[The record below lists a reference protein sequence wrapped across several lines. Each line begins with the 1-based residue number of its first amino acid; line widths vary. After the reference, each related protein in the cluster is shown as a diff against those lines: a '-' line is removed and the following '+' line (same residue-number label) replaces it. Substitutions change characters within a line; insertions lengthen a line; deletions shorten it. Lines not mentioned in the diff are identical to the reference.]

1 MSFFSEDRAAEL
13 RQLFFESAQ
22 ELLQTLNEDALK
34 LEKNPEDLELA
45 RGIRR
50 TIHTIKGDS
59 AACGFR
65 ELSELAHELE
75 DALAPEVTSAVP
87 TKVAELVLSAAD
99 VFEAILA
106 AYKGNLQ
113 LPVAEPLQQMIRG
126 LRPSQSK
133 ATRPASNP
141 RPATSWTEGE
151 RQAIAHFIRAG
162 KKVFRVSAFIDP
174 QCPMRAAAR
183 QLLQNVLQQS
193 GQLLA
198 LHPDGPIT
206 DDAALVEA
214 AIVSDQSPEW
224 IATRCRIPAVTSE
237 IKVDPWPAVQQIIAK
252 NQEINSSAR
261 ATSSTAPATSA
272 SSVVHTLEN
281 SLRVDADRIDHV
293 LNLIGEL
300 IIGKSMLQ
308 QTVNEFSRRFPND
321 ALRNKFADVM
331 AYQTRVLNDLQ
342 RSAMQVRMVPVE
354 QLFRRFPRIV
364 RDLGKQCSKEIGLM
378 LTGQD
383 TELDKSILDAIA
395 EPLAHLVRNA
405 ADHGLENAE
414 ERQKAGKVAKG
425 TIRLNAY
432 HQGNQVVI
440 EVSDDGRGID
450 TKKVLRKAIERGI
463 LKAEEAAK
471 LSEQEVALLIFR
483 PGFSTAEEVT
493 EISGRGIGMDVVQN
507 VLHRLKGSVSIE
519 SQAGAG
525 TTFLLKVPLT
535 LAIIKALLFRVAEHL
550 YAIPLN
556 SVLEITRAV
565 EADIHRVDNQEVL
578 QLRKIVLTMVRLG
591 KRTSS
596 DKSKMFVIVVT
607 LGERKYGL
615 VVDNLVGEEELVIKP
630 LDQQVVSTELVSGAS
645 ILGDGRVVL
654 ILNLAAVVERYVRI
668 RPTTPEGQ
676 LQGILSG
683 RGPAATSATGDQP

>member
-34 LEKNPEDLELA
+34 LEKNSQDPELA
-45 RGIRR
+45 RAIRR

-87 TKVAELVLSAAD
+87 SQVAELVLSAAD
-99 VFEAILA
+99 VFEAMLA
-106 AYKGNLQ
+106 AYKGKLQ
-113 LPVAEPLQQMIRG
+113 LPAAEPLQQMIRG
-126 LRPSQSK
+126 LRPSKSQ
-133 ATRPASNP
+133 APRAASIP
-141 RPATSWTEGE
+141 PPVTSWTEGE
-151 RQAIAHFIRAG
+151 RQAIAHFLRAG
-162 KKVFRVSAFIDP
+162 KNVFRVSAFIDP
-174 QCPMRAAAR
+174 QCPMRSAAR
-183 QLLQNVLQQS
+183 QLLQNVLQQC
-193 GQLLA
+193 GELLA
-198 LHPDGPIT
+198 LHPDALVT
-206 DDAALVEA
+206 DATLVEA
-214 AIVSDQSPEW
+214 ALVSDNSAEW
-224 IATRCRIPAVTSE
+224 IAARCRIPAVTSE
-237 IKVDPWPAVQQIIAK
+237 IKVETWPAVRQIIAK
-252 NQEINSSAR
+252 HQETN
-261 ATSSTAPATSA
+261 STARTTAAEAAPAA
-272 SSVVHTLEN
+272 PGGVHTLEN

-308 QTVNEFSRRFPND
+308 QTVNDFSRRFPD
-321 ALRNKFADVM
+321 DVLRNKFADVM

-364 RDLGKQCSKEIGLM
+364 RDLGKQCGKEIGLM
-378 LTGQD
+378 LSGQD

-405 ADHGLENAE
+405 ADHGLETAE
-414 ERQKAGKVAKG
+414 ARQKAGKAAKG

-463 LKAEEAAK
+463 LTTEEAAK
-471 LSEQEVALLIFR
+471 LSDQEVAMLIFR

-493 EISGRGIGMDVVQN
+493 EISGRGIGMDIVQN
-507 VLHRLKGSVSIE
+507 VIHRLKGTVSIE

-525 TTFLLKVPLT
+525 TRFLLKVPLT
-535 LAIIKALLFRVAEHL
+535 LAIIKALLFRVGGRL

-556 SVLEITRAV
+556 SVVEITRAV
-565 EADIHRVDNQEVL
+565 EADIHRVDNHEVL

-591 KRTSS
+591 RRTTS
-596 DKSKMFVIVVT
+596 DTTKMFVMVVT
-607 LGERKYGL
+607 VGERKYGL
-615 VVDNLVGEEELVIKP
+615 VVDELVGEEELVIKP

-645 ILGDGRVVL
+645 ILGDGTVVL
-654 ILNLAAVVERYVRI
+654 ILNLAAVVERYIRI
-668 RPTTPEGQ
+668 RPPSPG
-676 LQGILSG
+676 
-683 RGPAATSATGDQP
+683 AALPGVLTERAPVPTSATGDPS